1 MRSLILLMML
11 AAGTWCATSRSADAY
26 FRDAAYEYIAG
37 RMPTATQTC
46 EEGLRQYPNDARLKN
61 LLERIRENKEEQKN
75 KCDNPQDGGDQGDSK
90 KNDNKDDKKSDGKDG
105 EKDDQKNDQNDDKKD
120 GQKDEQKQDSNGQS
134 SDSRSDKSPEGQ
146 QGASSAGGASS
157 AAAAPQPLRPGELS
171 KDQAEQLL
179 RDFNQNTGER
189 KPWKPVQGRKVPEKD
204 W

>member
-11 AAGTWCATSRSADAY
+11 AAGTWCATTRSADAY

-75 KCDNPQDGGDQGDSK
+75 KCDNPQDGGDPDDQK
-90 KNDNKDDKKSDGKDG
+90 KNDNKDG
-105 EKDDQKNDQNDDKKD
+105 EKDDKKNDKKD
-120 GQKDEQKQDSNGQS
+120 GQKDEQKKDSEGQS
-134 SDSRSDKSPEGQ
+134 SDSRSGNSSSSAGKQEPQSPEGQ

-157 AAAAPQPLRPGELS
+157 ATAAPQPMRPGELS

-189 KPWKPVQGRKVPEKD
+189 KPWKPVQGRKIPEKD